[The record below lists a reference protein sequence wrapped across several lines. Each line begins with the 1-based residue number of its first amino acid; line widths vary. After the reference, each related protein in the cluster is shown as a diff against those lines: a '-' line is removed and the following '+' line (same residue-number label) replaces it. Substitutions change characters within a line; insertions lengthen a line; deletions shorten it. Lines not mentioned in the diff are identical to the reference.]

1 MPAVDQ
7 YLTGVSEFDAGLMWG
22 ALSAGEIKTREAR
35 GGSLAALQRELD
47 EVKQRGVRYER
58 AELLAAYPLRSG
70 ETYLFYAL
78 SRRGFAGPERL
89 DRVSLVF
96 TVDGSGKIAD
106 VSWNRPEDLR
116 PPAYR
121 R

>member
-1 MPAVDQ
+1 VPAVDQ
-7 YLTGVSEFDAGLMWG
+7 YLRGVSDLDAGLMWG
-22 ALSAGEIKTREAR
+22 ALAAGEIKSREDR
-35 GGSLAALQRELD
+35 GGSLEALQRELD
-47 EVKQRGVRYER
+47 EVKQRGIRYER
-58 AELLAAYPLRSG
+58 ADLVAAYPLRSG

-96 TVDGSGKIAD
+96 TIDGSGKIAD

-116 PPAYR
+116 PSASR
-121 R
+121 